1 MYLHNCWSGTAGE
14 FRSFTISTQYV
25 CIALCFFYPYYVV
38 KSLRGNLI
46 LASCF
51 VTFHMRRIMC
61 RFALL
66 ILLASSLTIA
76 TFSSPDSLSLD
87 TSDSSL
93 WSTIS
98 MDEVSSSGPI
108 DFVPRRPLDDGVV
121 PVSGS
126 GDMMTP
132 YQDQEFITED
142 AEQGLTGT
150 VDLCN

>member
-1 MYLHNCWSGTAGE
+1 MG
-14 FRSFTISTQYV
+14 
-25 CIALCFFYPYYVV
+25 
-38 KSLRGNLI
+38 
-46 LASCF
+46 
-51 VTFHMRRIMC
+51 

-66 ILLASSLTIA
+66 LLLA

-87 TSDSSL
+87 TFDSSL
-93 WSTIS
+93 WSTIGK
-98 MDEVSSSGPI
+98 EELSSSGPI
-108 DFVPRRPLDDGVV
+108 DSLPRRPEDDGIV

-132 YQDQEFITED
+132 YQDQESITED

>member
-1 MYLHNCWSGTAGE
+1 
-14 FRSFTISTQYV
+14 
-25 CIALCFFYPYYVV
+25 
-38 KSLRGNLI
+38 
-46 LASCF
+46 
-51 VTFHMRRIMC
+51 MC

-87 TSDSSL
+87 TFDSSL
-93 WSTIS
+93 WSTIGK
-98 MDEVSSSGPI
+98 EEPSSSGPI
-108 DFVPRRPLDDGVV
+108 DSVPRRPEDDGLV

-142 AEQGLTGT
+142 SEQGFTGT

>member
-1 MYLHNCWSGTAGE
+1 
-14 FRSFTISTQYV
+14 
-25 CIALCFFYPYYVV
+25 
-38 KSLRGNLI
+38 
-46 LASCF
+46 
-51 VTFHMRRIMC
+51 MC

-66 ILLASSLTIA
+66 ILLAISLTIA

-93 WSTIS
+93 WSTIGV
-98 MDEVSSSGPI
+98 DELSSSSPI
-108 DFVPRRPLDDGVV
+108 DSVPRRPLDDGLV

-142 AEQGLTGT
+142 AELGLTGT

>member
-1 MYLHNCWSGTAGE
+1 MEYTSLFVFPILN
-14 FRSFTISTQYV
+14 
-25 CIALCFFYPYYVV
+25 YVV
-38 KSLRGNLI
+38 KNFSRQSTFYI
-46 LASCF
+46 L
-51 VTFHMRRIMC
+51 RIMC

-76 TFSSPDSLSLD
+76 TFSSPDSLSFD
-87 TSDSSL
+87 TFDSSL
-93 WSTIS
+93 WSTIGK
-98 MDEVSSSGPI
+98 EELSSSGPI
-108 DFVPRRPLDDGVV
+108 DSVPGRSEDDGLV